1 MTRKA
6 PMAFAVA
13 GLMTLALGACSDDGP
28 TVSNPSA
35 PATSGS
41 QGGATPSG
49 GSESSS
55 PPSSPSTSETSEE
68 TSSAASEPLAKGDCL
83 GPKPSYERVKCSEPH
98 DYEVFYAK
106 GDTKYSDDL
115 VKRGAWST
123 ATCYTQGAKFLGNE
137 GFGVTR
143 LAVESVPQEAN
154 PDNSKRVAC
163 MAKEYRTSGRGLA
176 SSTSS
181 LKGKLKGNGFYNYN
195 LCAKNLASDTDM
207 EIVVCTEPHSSEA
220 IGGKLNGK
228 PGDPYPKDG
237 KKIHAAARKFCKPL
251 AAKFLGGAR
260 SDIAYAENS
269 GGKKPWSEGK
279 MISGCFVEIKDK
291 TKVTKTMKGI
301 GDKPISSLK

>member
-6 PMAFAVA
+6 PLAIATA
-13 GLMTLALGACSDDGP
+13 SLMTLALSACNDDGP
-28 TVSNPSA
+28 SVSA
-35 PATSGS
+35 
-41 QGGATPSG
+41 
-49 GSESSS
+49 
-55 PPSSPSTSETSEE
+55 PSSPAETSQTQAAPSTSADSPTSEE
-68 TSSAASEPLAKGDCL
+68 TSSESPTSSETTTEEANTPLATGDCL
-83 GPKPSYERVKCSEPH
+83 GPKPSYDRVKCSEPH

-106 GDTKYSDDL
+106 NDSKHSGDL

-143 LAVESVPQEAN
+143 LAVEPVPSSAN
-154 PDNSKRVAC
+154 KDQNTRIAC
-163 MAKEYRTSGRGLA
+163 MAKEYRTSGTGLA
-176 SSTSS
+176 SSTTS
-181 LKGKLKGNGFYNYN
+181 LKGKLKGASFYNYN
-195 LCAKNLASDTDM
+195 LCAKDLASDTNM
-207 EIVVCTEPHSSEA
+207 KVVVCTEPHSSEA

-237 KKIHAAARKFCKPL
+237 KKIHAAARKFCQPL
-251 AAKFLGGAR
+251 AKKFLGGSR

-291 TKVTKTMKGI
+291 TKITKTLRGI
-301 GDKPISSLK
+301 GDKPIKSLK